1 MNEEMASTSKN
12 LDQDTEQ
19 MRSEGKGRRFGI
31 GKMAVCVRVRVFEC
45 VRRALMAP
53 WHGKYERCQAG
64 ACFPPC
70 SVN

>member
-1 MNEEMASTSKN
+1 MNEELASASKN

-31 GKMAVCVRVRVFEC
+31 GKMAESVCVC
-45 VRRALMAP
+45 RALMAP